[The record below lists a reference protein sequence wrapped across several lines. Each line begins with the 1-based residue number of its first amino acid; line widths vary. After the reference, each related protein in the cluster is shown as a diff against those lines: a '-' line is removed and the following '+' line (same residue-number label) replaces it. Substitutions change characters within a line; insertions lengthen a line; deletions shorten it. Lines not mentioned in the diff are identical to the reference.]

1 MTITQEF
8 RDSVK
13 NRDNRMVRIMLKDS
27 LVVDPTFREFNE
39 MLKIA
44 ESDITDLY
52 DEHDGEVLK
61 YEESRWTKGYMDE
74 QMVQVVYNFSKER
87 VDLLKRICKHIY
99 SERAS
104 KIESGKYNSEP
115 KIIITQKQ
123 VGTGLSA
130 VGVGA
135 IVVGVAI
142 EAQMIAVAGFV
153 ASIAGAIMI
162 ITDK

>member
-1 MTITQEF
+1 MNITQEF
-8 RDSVK
+8 RDAVK
-13 NRDNRMVRIMLKDS
+13 NKENRMVRIMLKDS

-39 MLKIA
+39 MIKIA

-52 DEHDGEVLK
+52 DDHDGEVLK
-61 YEESRWTKGYMDE
+61 YDRNKWTKGYMDE

-87 VDLLKRICKHIY
+87 VDLLKRICEHIY
-99 SERAS
+99 KERAS

-115 KIIITQKQ
+115 KIVITQKQ

-130 VGVGA
+130 VGVGTM
-135 IVVGVAI
+135 VVGGAI
-142 EAQMIAVAGFV
+142 KAPMIAAAGFV
-153 ASIAGAIMI
+153 AGIVGATMI

>member
-8 RDSVK
+8 MDAVK
-13 NRDNRMVRIMLKDS
+13 NKDNRMVRIMLKDS

-39 MLKIA
+39 MVKIA
-44 ESDITDLY
+44 ESNITDLY
-52 DEHDGEVLK
+52 DEHDGEALK
-61 YEESRWTKGYMDE
+61 YEMSTWTKVYMDE

-87 VDLLKRICKHIY
+87 VNLLKSICKYIY
-99 SERAS
+99 RERAS
-104 KIESGKYNSEP
+104 KIESGKYSSEP

-123 VGTGLSA
+123 AGTGLAA

-135 IVVGVAI
+135 IVVGLAI
-142 EAQMIAVAGFV
+142 EAPMIATAGVVAG
-153 ASIAGAIMI
+153 IAGAAMI

>member
-1 MTITQEF
+1 MAITQEF
-8 RDSVK
+8 RDAVK
-13 NRDNRMVRIMLKDS
+13 NKDNRMVRIMLKDS
-27 LVVDPTFREFNE
+27 LLVDPTFREFNE

-61 YEESRWTKGYMDE
+61 YEESIWTKDYMDE

-99 SERAS
+99 RERAS
-104 KIESGKYNSEP
+104 KIESEKYNSEP

-123 VGTGLSA
+123 VGIGLSA

-135 IVVGVAI
+135 IAVGVAI
-142 EAQMIAVAGFV
+142 ETPIIVTAGV
-153 ASIAGAIMI
+153 VVGIAGAIMI
-162 ITDK
+162 IYR